1 MINCPNCGAKIEED
15 IARCP
20 YCGYINKE
28 GSEKKYNQDLD
39 KIRENIEET
48 KKEPA
53 KALAKGVKKGTK
65 VIITT
70 VLVIIVIAVIFALE
84 LLREMKD
91 KPKDYLT
98 NKDQVYA
105 SAYKEQTGKELAAAY
120 EDKDIQKMAEI
131 FDKAYSVDRIS
142 LWGDPHYET
151 GFASSCYI
159 KLKESLPNL
168 DKKKINKKEAEEITY
183 YCFYFYY
190 RAYGDDAA
198 ELFDPIREEEIIP
211 IMTDRLGY
219 TIKQMDDIKGNV
231 MDPDQG
237 RVNRSDL
244 YRATKKYFK
253 NYH

>member
-1 MINCPNCGAKIEED
+1 MIICPNCGAKIEDD
-15 IARCP
+15 ITKCP

-28 GSEKKYNQDLD
+28 GAEKKYKEDLD
-39 KIRENIEET
+39 QIRENIEET
-48 KKEPA
+48 KKEPV
-53 KALAKGVKKGTK
+53 KALAKGIKKGTK
-65 VIITT
+65 VIFVTIAA
-70 VLVIIVIAVIFALE
+70 IIIIAIALALE
-84 LLREMKD
+84 LAREMKD

-159 KLKESLPNL
+159 KLKESMPNL
-168 DKKKINKKEAEEITY
+168 DKKKIDKKEAEEITY

-219 TIKQMDDIKGNV
+219 TIKQMDDIKGSV
-231 MDPDQG
+231 MDLDQG

-253 NYH
+253 KYH

>member
-28 GSEKKYNQDLD
+28 GSEKKYREDLD
-39 KIRENIEET
+39 QIREDINET

-70 VLVIIVIAVIFALE
+70 ILVIVVLAIVFALE
-84 LLREMKD
+84 LAREMRD
-91 KPKDYLT
+91 KPKDFLS
-98 NKDQVYA
+98 NNDQVYA
-105 SAYKEQTGKELAAAY
+105 SAYKEKAGKELAQAY
-120 EDKDIQKMAEI
+120 EDEDIEKMAEI

-151 GFASSCYI
+151 GYASSCYI
-159 KLKESLPNL
+159 KLKQCRPNL
-168 DKKKINKKEAEEITY
+168 DKKKMTRREAEEITY

-190 RAYGDDAA
+190 KAYGDDAA

-219 TIKQMDDIKGNV
+219 TAAQMDEIKDTV
-231 MDPDQG
+231 MNSG
-237 RVNRSDL
+237 SLNRSGL
-244 YRATKKYFK
+244 HRATKKYYK

>member
-1 MINCPNCGAKIEED
+1 MI
-15 IARCP
+15 
-20 YCGYINKE
+20 
-28 GSEKKYNQDLD
+28 
-39 KIRENIEET
+39 T
-48 KKEPA
+48 
-53 KALAKGVKKGTK
+53 TK
-65 VIITT
+65 VIFVT
-70 VLVIIVIAVIFALE
+70 VAAIIIIAIALALE
-84 LLREMKD
+84 LAREMKD

-105 SAYKEQTGKELAAAY
+105 SAYKEQAGKELAAAY

-151 GFASSCYI
+151 GFASSCYC
-159 KLKESLPNL
+159 KLKQCLPNL
-168 DKKKINKKEAEEITY
+168 DKKKIDKKEAEEITY

-211 IMTDRLGY
+211 ILLVRLGY
-219 TIKQMDDIKGNV
+219 STEQMDAMKDTV
-231 MDPDQG
+231 MDPPNL
-237 RVNRSDL
+237 NRTAL
-244 YRATKKYFK
+244 YKETKKYYK

>member
-1 MINCPNCGAKIEED
+1 MIICPNCGAKIEDD
-15 IARCP
+15 ITKCP

-28 GSEKKYNQDLD
+28 GAEKKYKEDLD
-39 KIRENIEET
+39 QIRENIEET

-91 KPKDYLT
+91 KPNDFLSS
-98 NKDQVYA
+98 KDQVYA
-105 SAYKEQTGKELAAAY
+105 SAYRETAGKELAQAY
-120 EDKDIQKMAEI
+120 EDEDIEKMAEI

-151 GFASSCYI
+151 GFASSRYI
-159 KLKESLPNL
+159 KLKDCLPNL
-168 DKKKINKKEAEEITY
+168 DKKKIKKKEAEEITY

-190 RAYGDDAA
+190 RAYGDDGA
-198 ELFDPIREEEIIP
+198 ELFDPIREDEIIP
-211 IMTDRLGY
+211 LLTDRLGY
-219 TIKQMDDIKGNV
+219 TTEQMDAMKDTV
-231 MDPDQG
+231 MDPPNL
-237 RVNRSDL
+237 NRTAL
-244 YRATKKYFK
+244 YRATKKYYK

>member
-1 MINCPNCGAKIEED
+1 MLAPWTESLRYDREAMTE
-15 IARCP
+15 
-20 YCGYINKE
+20 
-28 GSEKKYNQDLD
+28 LD
-39 KIRENIEET
+39 F
-48 KKEPA
+48 
-53 KALAKGVKKGTK
+53 
-65 VIITT
+65 
-70 VLVIIVIAVIFALE
+70 IFARAQLA
-84 LLREMKD
+84 REMKD

-168 DKKKINKKEAEEITY
+168 DKKKIDKKEAEEITY

-198 ELFDPIREEEIIP
+198 ELFDPIREDEIIP
-211 IMTDRLGY
+211 LLTNRLGY
-219 TIKQMDDIKGNV
+219 TTEQMDAMKDTV
-231 MDPDQG
+231 MDPPNL
-237 RVNRSDL
+237 NRTAL
-244 YRATKKYFK
+244 YKETKKYYK